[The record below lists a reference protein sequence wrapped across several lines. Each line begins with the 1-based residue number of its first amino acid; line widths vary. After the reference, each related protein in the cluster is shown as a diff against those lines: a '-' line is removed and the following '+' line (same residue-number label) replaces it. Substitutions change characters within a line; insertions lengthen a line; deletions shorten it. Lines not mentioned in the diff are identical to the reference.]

1 MVAKGEGKQG
11 RDGNLGLTDAYGIY
25 REWINRKVLLYSAGN
40 YIYILLQTI
49 MEKNANKN
57 R

>member
-11 RDGNLGLTDAYGIY
+11 RDGNLGLTDAYCIY
-25 REWINRKVLLYSAGN
+25 REWINHKVLLYSAGN
-40 YIYILLQTI
+40 YIYILQTI
-49 MEKNANKN
+49 MEKNVNKN

>member
-40 YIYILLQTI
+40 YIYILQTI
-49 MEKNANKN
+49 MEKNVNKN